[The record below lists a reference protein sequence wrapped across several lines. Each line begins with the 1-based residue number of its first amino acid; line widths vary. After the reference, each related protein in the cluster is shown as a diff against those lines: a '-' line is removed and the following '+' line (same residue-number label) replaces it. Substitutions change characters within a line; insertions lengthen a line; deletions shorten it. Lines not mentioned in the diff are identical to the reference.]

1 MRRKSDP
8 QRRRRQ
14 LCDAAIELLGADGAR
29 GLSHPKVDRRARMPA
44 GTTSFYFRTRKAL
57 MHAVA
62 ARVTELD
69 LADLRAMSELADD
82 GDGLVSGTLGL
93 ATMVVLAGTAPW
105 VTRTRARYELAM
117 EAGREP
123 ELAEIMRQSTTQFHE
138 LVRRAVTHWQPDD
151 CQPDPAVLDE
161 QTYAVLRFVNG
172 VMVES
177 CQGHDPDRSAEQIDR
192 LIRAI
197 IGGVREQRDPD

>member
-8 QRRRRQ
+8 QKRRRL

-69 LADLRAMSELADD
+69 LADLSAISELADD
-82 GDGLVSGTLGL
+82 GDGVASGSMGL
-93 ATMVVLAGTAPW
+93 ATMVVLACTAPHL
-105 VTRTRARYELAM
+105 TRTRARYELAM
-117 EAGREP
+117 KAGREP
-123 ELAEIMRQSTTQFHE
+123 ELAEIMRQSTTAFHE
-138 LVRRAVTHWQPDD
+138 LVRRAVTHWQPGDSD
-151 CQPDPAVLDE
+151 PDSAVLDE

-172 VMVES
+172 VMLES
-177 CQGHDPDRSAEQIDR
+177 CRGHDADRSAEQLDR

-197 IGGVREQRDPD
+197 IGGVREQYDAN

>member
-1 MRRKSDP
+1 
-8 QRRRRQ
+8 
-14 LCDAAIELLGADGAR
+14 
-29 GLSHPKVDRRARMPA
+29 MPA

-57 MHAVA
+57 MHAAA

-69 LADLRAMSELADD
+69 LADLSAMSELADD
-82 GDGLVSGTLGL
+82 GDGRVSGTMGL

-123 ELAEIMRQSTTQFHE
+123 ELAEIMRQSTTQFHQ
-138 LVRRAVTHWQPDD
+138 LVRRAVSQWQTHNSL
-151 CQPDPAVLDE
+151 PDPAMLDE

-177 CQGHDPDRSAEQIDR
+177 CQGQDADRRADQIDR

-197 IGGVREQRDPD
+197 IAGVRAQHDAG

>member
-1 MRRKSDP
+1 M
-8 QRRRRQ
+8 
-14 LCDAAIELLGADGAR
+14 LGADGAR

-57 MHAVA
+57 MHATA
-62 ARVTELD
+62 SRVTELD
-69 LADLRAMSELADD
+69 LADLSAMSELADD
-82 GDGLVSGTLGL
+82 GDGRASGTMGL
-93 ATMVVLAGTAPW
+93 ATMVVLAGAAPW

-117 EAGREP
+117 EAGRDP
-123 ELAEIMRQSTTQFHE
+123 ELAEIIRQSTTQFHE
-138 LVRRAVTHWQPDD
+138 LVRRAVSQWQTHDSE
-151 CQPDPAVLDE
+151 PDPAMLDE

-177 CQGHDPDRSAEQIDR
+177 CQGHDVDRSAEQVDR

-197 IGGVREQRDPD
+197 IAGVREQHAAD